1 MKNFEAQERL
11 ASQESCLTEGQKTI
25 QDLTDTISRVKEE
38 QEALVGDLEAQ
49 TQRLQLTIEQKD
61 IKNDKIEADLKEQIA
76 VAEEMTKK
84 ILDLNKI
91 VEDKSNDVA
100 HFRELSAKT
109 DAELTQR
116 NFQIC
121 ELSEKLNLVVEEMT
135 LIQSQKSLNS
145 EEGVLNP
152 IKNLTRKKSRN
163 VTAPKFFVKNFRR
176 K

>member
-135 LIQSQKSLNS
+135 LIQSQKSFNS
-145 EEGVLNP
+145 EEGVFNP
-152 IKNLTRKKSRN
+152 IKNLTRKN
-163 VTAPKFFVKNFRR
+163 PET
-176 K
+176 